1 MSEKRKVDELF
12 DLTGH
17 VAVITGAGRG
27 IGEGIAVAMS
37 EAGASVVVA
46 ARRTEEIERVANEI
60 KSAGGIAEP
69 FKLDVTNQ
77 NETIENMK
85 NAYEHFG
92 SLDIAF
98 CNAGI
103 REIVSPLELSIE
115 EWRKVIDIN
124 VTGVFITAQTFAKHC
139 IEKKIKG
146 NIVITSSTLSV
157 TSAPNRC
164 AYTASKHATAG
175 ITKQLAVDLAKYDI
189 RVNAVGPGVIRT
201 PLTERYF
208 QDEEASQKVRNLHA
222 MKRWGEPNEIS
233 SAVLYLAS
241 DEASFCTGT
250 NLIVDGGWTAGKDW

>member
-1 MSEKRKVDELF
+1 MRFTNKTVF
-12 DLTGH
+12 
-17 VAVITGAGRG
+17 ITGAAGG
-27 IGEGIAVAMS
+27 IGRQTGLSFAKEGANI
-37 EAGASVVVA
+37 VVTDLDYDMA
-46 ARRTEEIERVANEI
+46 KRVADEI
-60 KSAGGIAEP
+60 QSAGGSSEP

-77 NETIENMK
+77 DETIETMK
-85 NAYEHFG
+85 NADEHFG

-139 IEKKIKG
+139 IDNKTKG
-146 NIVITSSTLSV
+146 NIVITSSTLSI

-175 ITKQLAVDLAKYDI
+175 MTKQLAMDLAKYDI

-241 DEASFCTGT
+241 EEASFCTGT

>member
-1 MSEKRKVDELF
+1 MRFTNKTVF
-12 DLTGH
+12 
-17 VAVITGAGRG
+17 ITGAAGG
-27 IGEGIAVAMS
+27 IGRQTGLSFAKEGANI
-37 EAGASVVVA
+37 VVTDLDYDMA
-46 ARRTEEIERVANEI
+46 KRISDEIQ
-60 KSAGGIAEP
+60 SAGGSSEP
-69 FKLDVTNQ
+69 FKLDVTKQ
-77 NETIENMK
+77 DETIETMN
-85 NAYEHFG
+85 NAYKHFG
-92 SLDIAF
+92 SLDVAF

-103 REIVSPLELSIE
+103 REIVSPIELSIE

-139 IEKKIKG
+139 IDNKTKG
-146 NIVITSSTLSV
+146 NIVITSSTLSI

-164 AYTASKHATAG
+164 AYTVSKHATAG
-175 ITKQLAVDLAKYDI
+175 MTKQLAMDLAKYDI

-208 QDEEASQKVRNLHA
+208 QDEDASEKVRNLHA

-241 DEASFCTGT
+241 EEASFCTGT

>member
-1 MSEKRKVDELF
+1 MRFKNKTVI
-12 DLTGH
+12 
-17 VAVITGAGRG
+17 ITGAAGG
-27 IGEGIAVAMS
+27 IGWQTALSFAKEGANVAVS
-37 EAGASVVVA
+37 DLDFDQVKRVSD
-46 ARRTEEIERVANEI
+46 EII
-60 KSAGGIAEP
+60 SAGGIAEP
-69 FKLDVTNQ
+69 FKLDVTDQ
-77 NETIENMK
+77 SETIEVMK
-85 NAYEHFG
+85 NAYDHFG

-124 VTGVFITAQTFAKHC
+124 VTGVFITVQTFAKKC
-139 IEKKIKG
+139 IENKVKG
-146 NIVITSSTLSV
+146 NIVITSSTLSI

-175 ITKQLAVDLAKYDI
+175 MTKQLALDLAKYHI

-208 QDEEASQKVRNLHA
+208 QDEEASQRVRNLHA

-241 DEASFCTGT
+241 EEASFCTGT

>member
-1 MSEKRKVDELF
+1 MRFKNKTVF
-12 DLTGH
+12 
-17 VAVITGAGRG
+17 ITGAAGG
-27 IGEGIAVAMS
+27 IGRQTGLSFAKEG
-37 EAGASVVVA
+37 ENVVVTDLDYDMA
-46 ARRTEEIERVANEI
+46 KRVADEI
-60 KSAGGIAEP
+60 QSAGGSSEP

-77 NETIENMK
+77 DETIETMN
-85 NAYEHFG
+85 NAYKHFG
-92 SLDIAF
+92 SLDVAF

-139 IEKKIKG
+139 INNKTKG
-146 NIVITSSTLSV
+146 NIVITSSTLSI

-175 ITKQLAVDLAKYDI
+175 MTKQLAMDLAKYDI

-208 QDEEASQKVRNLHA
+208 QDEEAYQKVRNLHA

-241 DEASFCTGT
+241 
-250 NLIVDGGWTAGKDW
+250 

>member
-1 MSEKRKVDELF
+1 MRFTNKTVF
-12 DLTGH
+12 
-17 VAVITGAGRG
+17 ITGAAGG
-27 IGEGIAVAMS
+27 IGRQTGLSFAKEGANI
-37 EAGASVVVA
+37 VVTDLDYDMAKRVSD
-46 ARRTEEIERVANEI
+46 EIQ
-60 KSAGGIAEP
+60 SAGGSSEP
-69 FKLDVTNQ
+69 FKLDVTKQ
-77 NETIENMK
+77 DETIETMN
-85 NAYEHFG
+85 NAYKHFG
-92 SLDIAF
+92 SLDVAF

-103 REIVSPLELSIE
+103 REIVSPIELSIE

-139 IEKKIKG
+139 IDNKTKG
-146 NIVITSSTLSV
+146 NIVITSSTLSII
-157 TSAPNRC
+157 SAPNRC

-175 ITKQLAVDLAKYDI
+175 MTKQLAMDLAKYDI

-208 QDEEASQKVRNLHA
+208 QDEDASEKVRNLHA

-241 DEASFCTGT
+241 EEASFCTGT

>member
-1 MSEKRKVDELF
+1 MRFTNKTVF
-12 DLTGH
+12 
-17 VAVITGAGRG
+17 ITGAAGG
-27 IGEGIAVAMS
+27 IGRQTGLSFAKEGANI
-37 EAGASVVVA
+37 VVTDLDYDMAKRVSD
-46 ARRTEEIERVANEI
+46 EIQ
-60 KSAGGIAEP
+60 SAGGSSEP
-69 FKLDVTNQ
+69 FKLDVTKQ
-77 NETIENMK
+77 DETIETMN
-85 NAYEHFG
+85 NAYKHFG
-92 SLDIAF
+92 SLDVAF

-103 REIVSPLELSIE
+103 REIVSPIELSIE

-139 IEKKIKG
+139 INNKTKG
-146 NIVITSSTLSV
+146 NIVITSSTLSI

-175 ITKQLAVDLAKYDI
+175 ITKQLAMDLAKYNI

-241 DEASFCTGT
+241 EEASFCTGT

>member
-1 MSEKRKVDELF
+1 MRFTNKTVL
-12 DLTGH
+12 
-17 VAVITGAGRG
+17 ITGAAGG
-27 IGEGIAVAMS
+27 IGRQTGLSFAKEGANI
-37 EAGASVVVA
+37 VVTDLDYDMA
-46 ARRTEEIERVANEI
+46 KRVADEI
-60 KSAGGIAEP
+60 QSAGGSSEP

-77 NETIENMK
+77 DETIETMN
-85 NAYEHFG
+85 NAYKHFG
-92 SLDIAF
+92 SLDVAF

-139 IEKKIKG
+139 INNKTKG
-146 NIVITSSTLSV
+146 NIVITSSTLSI

-175 ITKQLAVDLAKYDI
+175 MTKQLAMDLAKYDI

-233 SAVLYLAS
+233 SDVLYLAS
-241 DEASFCTGT
+241 EEASFCTGT

>member
-1 MSEKRKVDELF
+1 MRFKNKTVI
-12 DLTGH
+12 
-17 VAVITGAGRG
+17 ITGAAGG
-27 IGEGIAVAMS
+27 IGWQTALSFAKEGANVAVS
-37 EAGASVVVA
+37 DLDFDQVKRVSD
-46 ARRTEEIERVANEI
+46 EIT
-60 KSAGGIAEP
+60 SAGGISEP
-69 FKLDVTNQ
+69 FKLDVTDQ
-77 NETIENMK
+77 SETIEVMR
-85 NAYEHFG
+85 NAYDHFG

-124 VTGVFITAQTFAKHC
+124 VTGVFITAQTFAKKC
-139 IEKKIKG
+139 IENKVKG
-146 NIVITSSTLSV
+146 NIVITSSTLSI

-175 ITKQLAVDLAKYDI
+175 MTKQLALDLAKYHI

-208 QDEEASQKVRNLHA
+208 QDEEASQRVRNLHA

-241 DEASFCTGT
+241 EEASFCTGT

>member
-1 MSEKRKVDELF
+1 MRFTNKTVF
-12 DLTGH
+12 
-17 VAVITGAGRG
+17 ITGAAGG
-27 IGEGIAVAMS
+27 IGRQTGLSFAKEGANI
-37 EAGASVVVA
+37 VVTDLDYDMAKRVSD
-46 ARRTEEIERVANEI
+46 EIQ
-60 KSAGGIAEP
+60 SAGGSSEP
-69 FKLDVTNQ
+69 FKLDVTKQ
-77 NETIENMK
+77 DETIETMN
-85 NAYEHFG
+85 NAYKHFG

-139 IEKKIKG
+139 IDNKTKG
-146 NIVITSSTLSV
+146 NIVITSSTLSI

-175 ITKQLAVDLAKYDI
+175 MTKQLAMDLAKYDI

-208 QDEEASQKVRNLHA
+208 QDEDASEKVRNLHA
-222 MKRWGEPNEIS
+222 MKRWGNLMKFL
-233 SAVLYLAS
+233 VL
-241 DEASFCTGT
+241 FCTWRVKKQAFVQAQT
-250 NLIVDGGWTAGKDW
+250 

>member
-1 MSEKRKVDELF
+1 M
-12 DLTGH
+12 
-17 VAVITGAGRG
+17 
-27 IGEGIAVAMS
+27 
-37 EAGASVVVA
+37 
-46 ARRTEEIERVANEI
+46 N
-60 KSAGGIAEP
+60 
-69 FKLDVTNQ
+69 
-77 NETIENMK
+77 
-85 NAYEHFG
+85 NAYGHFG

-139 IEKKIKG
+139 INNKTKG

-175 ITKQLAVDLAKYDI
+175 MTKQLAIDLAKYDI

-208 QDEEASQKVRNLHA
+208 QDKEASQKVRNLHA

-241 DEASFCTGT
+241 EEASFCTGT

>member
-1 MSEKRKVDELF
+1 MRFTNKTVF
-12 DLTGH
+12 
-17 VAVITGAGRG
+17 ITGAAGG
-27 IGEGIAVAMS
+27 IGRQTGLSFAKEGANVAVSDLDFDMA
-37 EAGASVVVA
+37 
-46 ARRTEEIERVANEI
+46 ERVANEI

-77 NETIENMK
+77 NETIETMN
-85 NAYEHFG
+85 NAYNHFG
-92 SLDIAF
+92 GLDVAF

-124 VTGVFITAQTFAKHC
+124 VTGVFITAQTFAKYC
-139 IEKKIKG
+139 IKEKIKG

-157 TSAPNRC
+157 TAAPNRC
-164 AYTASKHATAG
+164 AYTSSKHATAG
-175 ITKQLAVDLAKYDI
+175 MTKQLAIDLAKYDI

-241 DEASFCTGT
+241 EEASFCTGT